1 LYWSLPEQPGWRPKV
16 NLRRER
22 NADGRQDHALEDFW
36 SNSNEGAN
44 NSGRCNGYDV
54 LRAHV
59 LHADTYVTM
68 SVSLSRPTYIV
79 LASSSFVVVTW
90 RLLQWRA
97 RKRAKKTVE
106 RVKDMV
112 REGAPL
118 IDCSDPQVRERI
130 LTTAIRRA
138 SNWMSLSEDNA
149 KPMVGQVGGVS
160 IHKKPLLTL
169 APDYVLKPLLL
180 DHRGI
185 REIAF
190 YEAIRILSQ
199 NPSKTVYANFL
210 TGGKKKQSAVNRFGE
225 VFDTLALALAIF
237 MQDSFVVESEVAL
250 KEAWKSVKREIEEI
264 RRLANVTAPYYGVMG
279 QRGVSASPDCPLGIS
294 EGAHLLL
301 NDLTIN
307 FSKPC
312 VMDLKMGTQT
322 YEPDAP
328 EEKRLRESGKYL
340 QQEQFGFRIVGM
352 RIYDPKHPDA
362 DTKGFRHFDKSYGR
376 SLTTRETL
384 LEALSLFFSA
394 GIKQVDAQ
402 NGDAQE
408 KVRTRA
414 ISNMLLELRPLRRFF
429 DENKSLRFY
438 ASSLLI
444 VYEGDVSKENT
455 ASIKMIDFGRV
466 RRDPAGDLGCS
477 IGLRTLKHML
487 TDVLEEEEERQ
498 RDSPDDENKDSHSS
512 LLL

>member
-1 LYWSLPEQPGWRPKV
+1 
-16 NLRRER
+16 
-22 NADGRQDHALEDFW
+22 
-36 SNSNEGAN
+36 
-44 NSGRCNGYDV
+44 
-54 LRAHV
+54 
-59 LHADTYVTM
+59 
-68 SVSLSRPTYIV
+68 
-79 LASSSFVVVTW
+79 
-90 RLLQWRA
+90 
-97 RKRAKKTVE
+97 
-106 RVKDMV
+106 
-112 REGAPL
+112 
-118 IDCSDPQVRERI
+118 
-130 LTTAIRRA
+130 
-138 SNWMSLSEDNA
+138 MSLSEDYA

-160 IHKKPLLTL
+160 VHKKPLLTL
-169 APDYVLKPLLL
+169 APDYVLKPLLI

-237 MQDSFVVESEVAL
+237 MQDSIVVESEGAL
-250 KEAWKSVKREIEEI
+250 KDAWKSVKREMEEI
-264 RRLANVTAPYYGVMG
+264 RRLANFTAPYYGVMG
-279 QRGVSASPDCPLGIS
+279 QRGVSASPDCPFGIS

-328 EEKRLRESGKYL
+328 EEKCVRESGKYL
-340 QQEQFGFRIVGM
+340 QQTQFGFRIVGM
-352 RIYDPKHPDA
+352 RIYDPKHADA
-362 DTKGFRHFDKSYGR
+362 DTKGFRHFDKAYGR
-376 SLTTRETL
+376 SLTTRESL
-384 LEALSLFFSA
+384 LEALRLFFSA
-394 GIKQVDAQ
+394 GIKPVDPQAQ
-402 NGDAQE
+402 TPSNTNGNGNGDVQE

-414 ISNMLLELRPLRRFF
+414 IANMLLELRPFRRFF
-429 DENKSLRFY
+429 DENKSLRFD

-466 RRDPAGDLGCS
+466 RRDPAGDHGCS
-477 IGLRTLKHML
+477 IGLGTLKHML
-487 TDVLEEEEERQ
+487 SDVLEEEEERQ
-498 RDSPDDENKDSHSS
+498 RDSPVPDDVKD
-512 LLL
+512 

>member
-1 LYWSLPEQPGWRPKV
+1 
-16 NLRRER
+16 
-22 NADGRQDHALEDFW
+22 
-36 SNSNEGAN
+36 
-44 NSGRCNGYDV
+44 
-54 LRAHV
+54 
-59 LHADTYVTM
+59 
-68 SVSLSRPTYIV
+68 
-79 LASSSFVVVTW
+79 
-90 RLLQWRA
+90 
-97 RKRAKKTVE
+97 
-106 RVKDMV
+106 
-112 REGAPL
+112 
-118 IDCSDPQVRERI
+118 
-130 LTTAIRRA
+130 
-138 SNWMSLSEDNA
+138 MSLSEDYA

-160 IHKKPLLTL
+160 VHKKPLLTL

-210 TGGKKKQSAVNRFGE
+210 TGGKKKLSAVNRFGE

-237 MQDSFVVESEVAL
+237 MQDSIVVESEVAL
-250 KEAWKSVKREIEEI
+250 KDAWKSVKREIEEI
-264 RRLANVTAPYYGVMG
+264 RRLANFTAPYYGVMG
-279 QRGVSASPDCPLGIS
+279 QRGVSASPDCPFGIS

-328 EEKRLRESGKYL
+328 EEKCLRESGKYR

-352 RIYDPKHPDA
+352 RVYDPKHADA

-376 SLTTRETL
+376 SLDTREAL
-384 LEALSLFFSA
+384 LDALRLFFSA
-394 GIKQVDAQ
+394 GIKPVDPAQ
-402 NGDAQE
+402 AQTNTNGNGDVAQE

-414 ISNMLLELRPLRRFF
+414 ISNMLLELRPFRRFF

-466 RRDPAGDLGCS
+466 RRDPAGDHGCS
-477 IGLRTLKHML
+477 IGLGTLKHML

-498 RDSPDDENKDSHSS
+498 RDSPPHST
-512 LLL
+512 

>member
-1 LYWSLPEQPGWRPKV
+1 
-16 NLRRER
+16 
-22 NADGRQDHALEDFW
+22 
-36 SNSNEGAN
+36 
-44 NSGRCNGYDV
+44 
-54 LRAHV
+54 
-59 LHADTYVTM
+59 
-68 SVSLSRPTYIV
+68 
-79 LASSSFVVVTW
+79 
-90 RLLQWRA
+90 
-97 RKRAKKTVE
+97 
-106 RVKDMV
+106 
-112 REGAPL
+112 
-118 IDCSDPQVRERI
+118 
-130 LTTAIRRA
+130 
-138 SNWMSLSEDNA
+138 MSLSEDHA
-149 KPMVGQVGGVS
+149 KPMIGQVGGVS
-160 IHKKPLLTL
+160 IDKRPLLTL
-169 APDYVLKPLLL
+169 APDYVLKPLLR

-210 TGGKKKQSAVNRFGE
+210 TGGKKKLSAVNRFGE

-237 MQDSFVVESEVAL
+237 MQDSVVVESEVAL
-250 KEAWKSVKREIEEI
+250 QAAWKSVKREIEEI
-264 RRLANVTAPYYGVMG
+264 RRLANFTASYYGVMG
-279 QRGVSASPDCPLGIS
+279 QRGVSASPDCPFGIS

-312 VMDLKMGTQT
+312 VMDLKIGTQT

-328 EEKRLRESGKYL
+328 EDKCLRESGKYL

-352 RIYDPKHPDA
+352 RIYDPKHADA
-362 DTKGFRHFDKSYGR
+362 DTKGFRHFGKSYGR
-376 SLTTRETL
+376 SLATREAL
-384 LEALSLFFSA
+384 LEAMCLYFSA
-394 GIKQVDAQ
+394 GIKVDPQ

-414 ISNMLLELRPLRRFF
+414 ISNMLLELRPLRRLF

-466 RRDPAGDLGCS
+466 RRESAVDHGCS
-477 IGLRTLKHML
+477 IGLRTLKHLL

-498 RDSPDDENKDSHSS
+498 RDSPDGDEKD
-512 LLL
+512 

>member
-1 LYWSLPEQPGWRPKV
+1 
-16 NLRRER
+16 
-22 NADGRQDHALEDFW
+22 
-36 SNSNEGAN
+36 
-44 NSGRCNGYDV
+44 
-54 LRAHV
+54 
-59 LHADTYVTM
+59 
-68 SVSLSRPTYIV
+68 
-79 LASSSFVVVTW
+79 
-90 RLLQWRA
+90 
-97 RKRAKKTVE
+97 
-106 RVKDMV
+106 
-112 REGAPL
+112 
-118 IDCSDPQVRERI
+118 
-130 LTTAIRRA
+130 
-138 SNWMSLSEDNA
+138 MSLSEDYA

-169 APDYVLKPLLL
+169 APDYVLKPLLI

-237 MQDSFVVESEVAL
+237 MQDSIVRESEEAL
-250 KEAWKSVKREIEEI
+250 KDAWKSVKREIEEI
-264 RRLANVTAPYYGVMG
+264 RRLANFTAPYYGVMG
-279 QRGVSASPDCPLGIS
+279 QRGVSASPDCPFGIS

-328 EEKRLRESGKYL
+328 EEKCLRESGKYL
-340 QQEQFGFRIVGM
+340 QQTQFGFRIVGM
-352 RIYDPKHPDA
+352 RIYDPKHADA
-362 DTKGFRHFDKSYGR
+362 DSKGFRHFDKSYGR
-376 SLTTRETL
+376 SLTTRESL
-384 LEALSLFFSA
+384 LKAMQLFFSA
-394 GIKQVDAQ
+394 GIKPVDPAQAQ
-402 NGDAQE
+402 NNTNTNGNGDVQE

-414 ISNMLLELRPLRRFF
+414 ISNMLLELRPFRRFF

-444 VYEGDVSKENT
+444 VCDVSKENT

-466 RRDPAGDLGCS
+466 RRDPAGDHACS
-477 IGLRTLKHML
+477 IGLSTLKHML
-487 TDVLEEEEERQ
+487 ADVLEEEEERQ
-498 RDSPDDENKDSHSS
+498 RDAPVLDDEKD
-512 LLL
+512 

>member
-1 LYWSLPEQPGWRPKV
+1 
-16 NLRRER
+16 
-22 NADGRQDHALEDFW
+22 
-36 SNSNEGAN
+36 
-44 NSGRCNGYDV
+44 
-54 LRAHV
+54 
-59 LHADTYVTM
+59 
-68 SVSLSRPTYIV
+68 
-79 LASSSFVVVTW
+79 
-90 RLLQWRA
+90 
-97 RKRAKKTVE
+97 
-106 RVKDMV
+106 
-112 REGAPL
+112 
-118 IDCSDPQVRERI
+118 
-130 LTTAIRRA
+130 
-138 SNWMSLSEDNA
+138 MSLSEDNA

-160 IHKKPLLTL
+160 VHKKPLLTL

-210 TGGKKKQSAVNRFGE
+210 TGDKKKQSAVNRFGE

-237 MQDSFVVESEVAL
+237 MQDHIVVESEVAL
-250 KEAWKSVKREIEEI
+250 KDAWKSVKREIEEI
-264 RRLANVTAPYYGVMG
+264 RKLATFTAPYYGVMG
-279 QRGVSASPDCPLGIS
+279 QRGVSASPDCPFGIS

-307 FSKPC
+307 FRKPC

-328 EEKRLRESGKYL
+328 EEKYLRESGKYP
-340 QQEQFGFRIVGM
+340 QQEHFGFRIVGM

-376 SLTTRETL
+376 SLATREAL
-384 LEALSLFFSA
+384 LEAMRLFFSA
-394 GIKQVDAQ
+394 GIKQLDGNVLTSG
-402 NGDAQE
+402 GDAQE

-444 VYEGDVSKENT
+444 VYEGDVSQDNT

-466 RRDPAGDLGCS
+466 RRDPAGDHGCS
-477 IGLRTLKHML
+477 FGLRTLKHML
-487 TDVLEEEEERQ
+487 TDVLEEEEKMQ
-498 RDSPDDENKDSHSS
+498 RYSPFPDDENKD
-512 LLL
+512 

>member
-1 LYWSLPEQPGWRPKV
+1 
-16 NLRRER
+16 
-22 NADGRQDHALEDFW
+22 
-36 SNSNEGAN
+36 
-44 NSGRCNGYDV
+44 
-54 LRAHV
+54 
-59 LHADTYVTM
+59 
-68 SVSLSRPTYIV
+68 
-79 LASSSFVVVTW
+79 
-90 RLLQWRA
+90 
-97 RKRAKKTVE
+97 
-106 RVKDMV
+106 
-112 REGAPL
+112 
-118 IDCSDPQVRERI
+118 
-130 LTTAIRRA
+130 
-138 SNWMSLSEDNA
+138 MSLSEDYA

-160 IHKKPLLTL
+160 VHKKPLLTL

-210 TGGKKKQSAVNRFGE
+210 TGGKRKLSAVNRFGE

-237 MQDSFVVESEVAL
+237 MQDSIVVESEVAL
-250 KEAWKSVKREIEEI
+250 KDAWKSVKREIEEI
-264 RRLANVTAPYYGVMG
+264 RRLANFTAPYYGVMG
-279 QRGVSASPDCPLGIS
+279 QRGVSASPDCPYGIS

-328 EEKRLRESGKYL
+328 EEKCLRESGKYS
-340 QQEQFGFRIVGM
+340 QQEHFGFRIVGM
-352 RIYDPKHPDA
+352 RIYDPKHADA
-362 DTKGFRHFDKSYGR
+362 DPKGFRHFDKSYGR
-376 SLTTRETL
+376 SLDTREAL
-384 LEALSLFFSA
+384 LDALRLFFSA
-394 GIKQVDAQ
+394 GIKPVDPQ
-402 NGDAQE
+402 NTNGNGDNAQE
-408 KVRTRA
+408 IIRTRA
-414 ISNMLLELRPLRRFF
+414 ISNMLLELRPFRRFF

-466 RRDPAGDLGCS
+466 RRDPAGDHGCS
-477 IGLRTLKHML
+477 IGLSTLKHML

-498 RDSPDDENKDSHSS
+498 RDSPADDEKD
-512 LLL
+512 